1 MGRSSKPAAP
11 LLATS
16 EPTIQS
22 RPLRGRDPRQPDL
35 PFDPMPR
42 RIEPCLA
49 LLRPKVPTGADWL
62 FEVKWDGYRVAVHIE
77 QKDVRIITR
86 GGHDWTLR
94 FPAIAAAAGEL
105 NVCSAILDGEAVVL
119 DGIGRSDFGALQRS
133 LGGRGGKRVSTESIL
148 MAFDLLYLDGHDL
161 TGSELSMR
169 RHLLEDLVVPGGD
182 GAIRFSEEVEGEGPL
197 LLERACRVGLEGI
210 IAKQREGSYRSG
222 RMGDWLK
229 IKCIQ
234 SESFMIV
241 GYEASSAARGGLGSL
256 LLAGKRGYDWVYVGS
271 VGTGF
276 TGKDATLLRTAL
288 DKLRTK
294 APSVPLKG
302 RNLVFAQPTL
312 IAEIEFRGWSEDRKL
327 RHASYKGLREVQ
339 DNASVFDMTDRGA

>member
-1 MGRSSKPAAP
+1 MRRSSTPAAP

-119 DGIGRSDFGALQRS
+119 DGIGRSDFGALQ
-133 LGGRGGKRVSTESIL
+133 KR
-148 MAFDLLYLDGHDL
+148 
-161 TGSELSMR
+161 
-169 RHLLEDLVVPGGD
+169 
-182 GAIRFSEEVEGEGPL
+182 
-197 LLERACRVGLEGI
+197 
-210 IAKQREGSYRSG
+210 Q
-222 RMGDWLK
+222 
-229 IKCIQ
+229 
-234 SESFMIV
+234 
-241 GYEASSAARGGLGSL
+241 
-256 LLAGKRGYDWVYVGS
+256 
-271 VGTGF
+271 
-276 TGKDATLLRTAL
+276 
-288 DKLRTK
+288 
-294 APSVPLKG
+294 
-302 RNLVFAQPTL
+302 
-312 IAEIEFRGWSEDRKL
+312 
-327 RHASYKGLREVQ
+327 
-339 DNASVFDMTDRGA
+339 